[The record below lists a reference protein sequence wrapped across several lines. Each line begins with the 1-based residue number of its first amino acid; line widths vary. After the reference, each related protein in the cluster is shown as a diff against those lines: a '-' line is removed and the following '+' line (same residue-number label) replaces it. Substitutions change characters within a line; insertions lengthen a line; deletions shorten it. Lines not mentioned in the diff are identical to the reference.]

1 MKTDDDAFVRVDEV
15 LASISKENVS
25 HGLFYGLI
33 NYDAQPHRNADSKWY
48 ISPEVILS
56 VESIHFVQMSV
67 KG

>member
-15 LASISKENVS
+15 LVSIRKENVS
-25 HGLFYGLI
+25 HGLLYGLI

-48 ISPEVILS
+48 ITPEVNFICRIYSFCKTGL
-56 VESIHFVQMSV
+56 